1 MCSIFDW
8 MGHVCG
14 SMATTKSENIHQC
27 NMSQTCQET
36 DFLPNGYQNVLVV
49 IWALLHTELLL
60 LLVYISMTSVFKIQ
74 GQGSSG
80 SRNCILISKLFW
92 PTVRQNCSSDRE
104 KLVKFEAEDPRI
116 FKIFEVTRTI
126 YSNSERS
133 EQFLVT
139 GCLFSLGEHFLL

>member
-1 MCSIFDW
+1 MRYLSTTLQLSFMHLTMKRMGSLEHYMCSIFDW
-8 MGHVCG
+8 MVYVCG

-104 KLVKFEAEDPRI
+104 KLLKFEAEDRG
-116 FKIFEVTRTI
+116 FSK
-126 YSNSERS
+126 
-133 EQFLVT
+133 FL
-139 GCLFSLGEHFLL
+139 

>member
-1 MCSIFDW
+1 MYMCSIFDW
-8 MGHVCG
+8 MVYVCG

-60 LLVYISMTSVFKIQ
+60 LLVYISMPSVFKFQ

-80 SRNCILISKLFW
+80 SRFLLKSQFW
-92 PTVRQNCSSDRE
+92 NNM
-104 KLVKFEAEDPRI
+104 FW
-116 FKIFEVTRTI
+116 FNFHW
-126 YSNSERS
+126 
-133 EQFLVT
+133 FFFH
-139 GCLFSLGEHFLL
+139 FSLGEHFLLLAFLIISIFENGSD